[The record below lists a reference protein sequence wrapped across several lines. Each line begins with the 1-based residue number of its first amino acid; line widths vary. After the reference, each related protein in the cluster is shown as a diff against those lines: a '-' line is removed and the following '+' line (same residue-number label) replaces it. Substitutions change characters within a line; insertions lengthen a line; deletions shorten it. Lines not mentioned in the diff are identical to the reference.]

1 MAEQRKYKTKQ
12 REAVSAYLAQHCE
25 RYFSV
30 DDVWSAVSADGARIG
45 RSTVYRCLEAMATDG
60 SALKATTPGGE
71 ARYKVAGDS
80 PAGQLVCLKCGQAFA
95 LDCHMVVEFSSHV
108 QEHHGFMIDPARTVL
123 YGLCGACR
131 GVSS

>member
-60 SALKATTPGGE
+60 SALKATTPL
-71 ARYKVAGDS
+71 A
-80 PAGQLVCLKCGQAFA
+80 LKPSI
-95 LDCHMVVEFSSHV
+95 SSSLLKSTA
-108 QEHHGFMIDPARTVL
+108 PTL
-123 YGLCGACR
+123 
-131 GVSS
+131 S